1 MKDIFD
7 LVIGYFT
14 LKKLQKGG
22 FIKDEEFNLSFSQF
36 IVGSIKAI
44 KEIEKTRNKKRRV
57 KKMRINRARRVQF
70 SRTFL
75 YQQKFVPWLRGGR
88 RVF

>member
-1 MKDIFD
+1 MKDVID

-44 KEIEKTRNKKRRV
+44 KEIEKQETEK
-57 KKMRINRARRVQF
+57 
-70 SRTFL
+70 
-75 YQQKFVPWLRGGR
+75 GE
-88 RVF
+88 

>member
-1 MKDIFD
+1 MKDVID

-14 LKKLQKGG
+14 LKKLQKRG

-44 KEIEKTRNKKRRV
+44 KEIEKQETEK
-57 KKMRINRARRVQF
+57 
-70 SRTFL
+70 
-75 YQQKFVPWLRGGR
+75 GE
-88 RVF
+88 